1 MSIGL
6 LLIVFVLE
14 SEVTL
19 KPIRSCQ
26 LFGIDSLRA
35 CVRVDIEAYEIHP
48 VFGIDSFGV
57 VTGLM
62 RV

>member
-6 LLIVFVLE
+6 PLVFVLV
-14 SEVTL
+14 SQVTL
-19 KPIRSCQ
+19 KPIISCL

-35 CVRVDIEAYEIHP
+35 CVRVDIEAYEIRP

-57 VTGLM
+57 VTGSM
-62 RV
+62 QV